1 MKKSIWRLK
10 KLSLVFSCLF
20 ISALS
25 VQSQTK
31 DKDAGQAGLFYTDK
45 LSWSGTTKEIILSG
59 NTSVKLRNNNFNGNG
74 TFSILGKA
82 NLLIVDGIQLAP
94 DSPVNTSG
102 KKCSIV
108 TLTREEA
115 IKKYGSEGALGAVEI
130 SISK

>member
-20 ISALS
+20 ITVLS

-31 DKDAGQAGLFYTDK
+31 NAGQSGYFYTDK
-45 LSWSGTTKEIILSG
+45 LSWSGAGKDIILSG
-59 NTSVKLRNNNFNGNG
+59 NTTTKLKNNNFKGNG

-82 NLLIVDGIQLAP
+82 NLLIVDGKQLAP
-94 DSPVNTSG
+94 DASLNTSG
-102 KKCSIV
+102 KKCTIL
-108 TLTREEA
+108 TLTKEEA